1 MCQFYPSCSHINI
14 SDTVQDT
21 ESQAFTIW
29 ALHGD
34 FSVDWYLSACFF
46 CFICR
51 FLVFRA
57 CKDEPLAGPSQWTH
71 SSLCPDD
78 GGRRPEWT
86 WRCFIKCLKRIS
98 SKTCA
103 MPLRT
108 TRGKQSCVTPAQVT
122 WIRFLPHHVVNAAL
136 AIHFLSKYVLFTGVT
151 QNKIK

>member
-57 CKDEPLAGPSQWTH
+57 CTLGWMSRWLARH
-71 SSLCPDD
+71 SEHIP
-78 GGRRPEWT
+78 R
-86 WRCFIKCLKRIS
+86 
-98 SKTCA
+98 
-103 MPLRT
+103 
-108 TRGKQSCVTPAQVT
+108 
-122 WIRFLPHHVVNAAL
+122 
-136 AIHFLSKYVLFTGVT
+136 YVLMMGAAGMSLISTMNVAMFYKMFKADILKNMRNATE
-151 QNKIK
+151 NH